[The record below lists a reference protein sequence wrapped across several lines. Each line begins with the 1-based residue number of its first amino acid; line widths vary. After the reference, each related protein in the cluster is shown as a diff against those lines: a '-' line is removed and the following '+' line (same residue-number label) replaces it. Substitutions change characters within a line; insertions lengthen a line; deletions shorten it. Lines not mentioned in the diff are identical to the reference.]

1 MSLTTWRS
9 FSLLTGAVALVTL
22 VFTLCTPAQAIQ
34 PAAWS
39 SQTIFPASGAL
50 TGIAQPITQ
59 QRAPIT
65 DQTSSAI
72 TTATNP
78 TVAAI
83 GAFNIVINPGPNLTV
98 NGPALAAFNRAA
110 EQWESF
116 IADPITVTIDAEVA
130 PIGSP
135 TTLGATSSVTLAA
148 NYDDIRNQMVLDAAN
163 ELDDAVVAALPTSAN
178 ATFLIPTGF
187 GLNGNLSGTKAN
199 LKALGFGG
207 LDAVFGVSDGD
218 ITFNSNFSFDFDN
231 SDGVGFGLFDFESIA
246 AHEIG
251 HALGFI
257 SLVDFVDEAI
267 NANQTSQNLE
277 PTTLDLFRFAD
288 NTIDDPDTLVEFT
301 TDARSLIP
309 GSADITEQII
319 PGFGDVEIPM
329 STGVFNGDGN
339 QASHFQDNM
348 MLGIFDPTL
357 APGEISPIRAN
368 DLRALDLIGY
378 EIASPAIPEPATL
391 VLLLAGIA
399 GISVRRW

>member
-1 MSLTTWRS
+1 
-9 FSLLTGAVALVTL
+9 
-22 VFTLCTPAQAIQ
+22 
-34 PAAWS
+34 
-39 SQTIFPASGAL
+39 
-50 TGIAQPITQ
+50 
-59 QRAPIT
+59 
-65 DQTSSAI
+65 
-72 TTATNP
+72 
-78 TVAAI
+78 
-83 GAFNIVINPGPNLTV
+83 
-98 NGPALAAFNRAA
+98 
-110 EQWESF
+110 
-116 IADPITVTIDAEVA
+116 
-130 PIGSP
+130 
-135 TTLGATSSVTLAA
+135 
-148 NYDDIRNQMVLDAAN
+148 MVLDAAN

-207 LDAVFGVSDGD
+207 LDAAFGVSDGD

-231 SDGVGFGLFDFESIA
+231 SDGVGLGLFDFESIA

-399 GISVRRW
+399 GISVRRR